1 MAIYDQ
7 PFAHKGARNAQAAQ
21 NAIDQHR
28 YSRLQR
34 PAQPAAQP
42 SQLARPSV
50 ASRAGSATAR
60 AASATK
66 EVLTRPR
73 NLGYGTVAKAGAK
86 VAANVGGRLLSLP
99 YHAAGAIGYYGGDAL
114 KDTAPAEA
122 LQRPLTNAMARLSG
136 TDDLQAR
143 MLSDDPEVSRAAIA
157 EYREG
162 EANPSLLKRT
172 VDSVTGYFANN
183 DNGAQK
189 QSPAPSDP
197 TSQTNAERYVPRAG
211 DESAVLA
218 HTTTQG
224 QPAGAAVNAGSP
236 QAIEGTNYS
245 YAGQYGDS
253 QVIARPSTPTI
264 PARNRDGSLAADPYA
279 PVTEFTDDR
288 TAFSRP
294 GASQPAQSEE
304 ARAQQAREQ
313 YIANTTGS
321 DGRRYFGGSATER
334 LRSLQMA
341 EARRGDP
348 AGTVERQLDE
358 EGLTPEQRAA
368 YRADSVGAYQVDA
381 HASSASAK
389 AQMDA
394 FKQQQDATRDR
405 RQASRESAKEA
416 RLARESSLNEA
427 DQILLPY
434 KESMP
439 EVYSQLMAIAGEAYN
454 PNHGPSMSQI
464 VGSLLSSIKTKD
476 GVPVLGEDGNV
487 IFQEPPIPND
497 SGEVNWDD
505 IL

>member
-1 MAIYDQ
+1 MAMYDQ
-7 PFAHKGARNAQAAQ
+7 PFDHKGARNAQAAQ
-21 NAIDQHR
+21 NAIDQRR

-42 SQLARPSV
+42 SQPARPSL

-60 AASATK
+60 AAGATK
-66 EVLTRPR
+66 DVLTRPR

-86 VAANVGGRLLSLP
+86 AAAKVGGRLISLP

-114 KDTAPAEA
+114 KGTAGAKA
-122 LQRPLTNAMARLSG
+122 LQRPLTNAMSRLSG
-136 TDDLQAR
+136 TDDLQSR

-162 EANPSLLKRT
+162 EANPSFLKRT
-172 VDSVTGYFANN
+172 MDSVTGYFADG

-189 QSPAPSDP
+189 KTPAPSDP
-197 TSQTNAERYVPRAG
+197 TSQTNAQRYVPRAG
-211 DESAVLA
+211 AESAVLA

-224 QPAGAAVNAGSP
+224 QTAGSQVNAGRP
-236 QAIEGTNYS
+236 QPIEGTDYS

-253 QVIARPSTPTI
+253 QVLSRPGTPKVA
-264 PARNRDGSLAADPYA
+264 ARNRDGSLAADPNA
-279 PVTEFTDDR
+279 PVTEFTDTR

-294 GASQPAQSEE
+294 GAGQPAQSEE

-321 DGRRYFGGSATER
+321 DGRRHFGGSATER

-348 AGTVERQLDE
+348 AGVVQRQLAE
-358 EGLTPEQRAA
+358 EGLAPEQRAA
-368 YRADSVGAYQVDA
+368 YRADPAGAYQVDA
-381 HASSASAK
+381 QAAGANAK
-389 AQMDA
+389 TQLDA
-394 FKQQQDATRDR
+394 FKQQQDAARDR

-416 RLARESSLNEA
+416 RLARQSSLDEA

-454 PNHGPSMSQI
+454 PNQGPSMSQI
-464 VGSLLSSIKTKD
+464 VGRLLGSIETKD
-476 GVPVLGEDGNV
+476 GVPVLGEDGSV
-487 IFQEPPIPND
+487 VFREAPIVED
-497 SGEVNWDD
+497 SGQFSLDD
-505 IL
+505 YL